1 MGAVRLTLCHPIES
15 RDGTLNADSKMKNM
29 VVENVEGEM
38 VAVKRP
44 GVTLGHQLPPGLA
57 QGLFSLNGM
66 AYGIVNDEL
75 YGPFTID
82 GGGGGVGH
90 KAFPNPGKYPLTVT
104 TGSTGDFPSG
114 EYIISFVIYDKTTL
128 EHSDRKNILYKGLG
142 SKSRFYV
149 KSYVALPD
157 GYAYRV
163 EIKTISQ
170 VRYFQFE
177 SLGTADIYSVSE
189 QTSAVDV
196 VASGSKNIVGNTY
209 LSNDGLTAGWSA
221 SLSGSLYEN
230 TWPME
235 LLCGRYSGS
244 SALDAYSNASV
255 LLELP
260 IGVIGS
266 VINFTTPASA
276 GEYFVILQNAKG
288 AAYPSCCYK
297 LQANTSY
304 QYLNVN
310 TNTFSLN
317 NAMFES
323 FFNTPI
329 TWDIDS

>member
-1 MGAVRLTLCHPIES
+1 MRLPLCYPIES

-29 VVENVEGEM
+29 VVENVEGEL

-44 GVTLGHQLPPGLA
+44 GVTLGHQLPSGLA

-75 YGPFTID
+75 YGPFTMD
-82 GGGGGVGH
+82 GGGSGGVGH

-114 EYIISFVIYDKTTL
+114 EYIISFVIYNKATL

-142 SKSRFYV
+142 SNSRFYV
-149 KSYVALPD
+149 KSWVALPD

-163 EIKTISQ
+163 EIKKLSQ
-170 VRYFQFE
+170 IRYFQFE
-177 SLGTADIYSVSE
+177 SLGTVDIYSMSE
-189 QTSAVDV
+189 QTSTVDV

-221 SLSGSLYEN
+221 SLSGALYEN

-244 SALDAYSNASV
+244 SALDAYSNAAV
-255 LLELP
+255 LLDLP
-260 IGVIGS
+260 VAVIGS
-266 VINFTTPASA
+266 VINFTTPSDA
-276 GEYFVILQNAKG
+276 GEYFVILQNAAG
-288 AAYPSCCYK
+288 AAYPGCCYK

-304 QYLNVN
+304 QYLNIN
-310 TNTFSLN
+310 TNTFSLDN
-317 NAMFES
+317 ELFES
-323 FFNTPI
+323 FFNTPSV
-329 TWDIDS
+329 WDIDS